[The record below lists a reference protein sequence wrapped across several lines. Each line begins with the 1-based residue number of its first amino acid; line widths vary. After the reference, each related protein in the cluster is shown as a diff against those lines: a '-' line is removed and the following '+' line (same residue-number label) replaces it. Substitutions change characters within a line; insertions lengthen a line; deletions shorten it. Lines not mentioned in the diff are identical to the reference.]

1 MFIKYLYFCFLII
14 LVACSTTEKQNEK
27 PVVSASAPLPIEGV
41 EDPAIAIIDGSNCKN
56 CHLKSQKSVGPSFYE
71 IARKYDSDSITVAT
85 LTKKIKLGGSG
96 VWGNVPMAAHP
107 ELRDDDIR
115 AIATYITKLDE

>member
-1 MFIKYLYFCFLII
+1 MLIKYLPFCLLI
-14 LVACSTTEKQNEK
+14 LVACNTNEKQK
-27 PVVSASAPLPIEGV
+27 DKAIVSSPPSPPVEQV
-41 EDPAIAIIDGSNCKN
+41 EDPAIAIMDGSNCKN

-71 IARKYDSDSITVAT
+71 IARKYDSDSTTVAM
-85 LTKKIKLGGSG
+85 LTKKIQLGGSG

-107 ELRDDDIR
+107 ELRDEDIK

>member
-1 MFIKYLYFCFLII
+1 MFVKFFPICFL
-14 LVACSTTEKQNEK
+14 VMMACSPSEKQKEK
-27 PVVSASAPLPIEGV
+27 AVVYSSPVPPVEVV

-85 LTKKIKLGGSG
+85 LIKKIKLGGSG

-107 ELRDDDIR
+107 ELRDDDIK